1 MSMHMRMALMIGA
14 LVLSAAMPAQAEDI
28 VVATVN
34 GEKIYKADVV
44 KAIDTLPVKGAKIEQ
59 IYPMVIEQ
67 IVSEKLIDDATR
79 AAKVEESDAFK
90 KRLDVIKA
98 QLVKQIYLEEAVAPK
113 ISDKAVK
120 DAYDRFKK
128 ENAGKTEVHAR
139 HILVPTEEEAV
150 QAIKDLDGGA
160 DFEDLANK
168 RSSGPSAQNGGDLGY
183 FIKDEMVPEF
193 SEVAFKLKKGEYTK
207 TPVKTNFGWHVI
219 KVEDRRDREVPS
231 LEQVELPIR
240 NKLSQDALQ
249 ELVSD
254 LRGKAKVEIFDLEG
268 KPLPAKN

>member
-14 LVLSAAMPAQAEDI
+14 LVLSAALPAQAEDI